1 MKIGISPQTVTSW
14 QTFKPSVKQ
23 PNPFVNP
30 NPFAGKADIVEL
42 SVGGKSKSEEFSQLR
57 QDVDML
63 IQQLEASRAQAGS
76 QSKEMET
83 KLKCLQIAMRIMR
96 GDDVPWQDH
105 RFLAEND
112 SKLYLQAMS
121 LRTEND
127 HPEKHKRLSE
137 DEESSNA
144 SDAAAVPEVSGE
156 GEVSEAGE
164 TESE

>member
-1 MKIGISPQTVTSW
+1 MKIGAYSAVVW
-14 QTFKPSVKQ
+14 QTFKPAVKP
-23 PNPFVNP
+23 PNPFTNP
-30 NPFAGKADIVEL
+30 HPFGNKVDIVEL
-42 SVGGKSKSEEFSQLR
+42 SVGGKSKSDEFSQLR

-63 IQQLEASRAQAGS
+63 IQQLENSRAQADS

-121 LRTEND
+121 LRMEND
-127 HPEKHKRLSE
+127 DPERHKRLSE
-137 DEESSNA
+137 DEEPSNA
-144 SDAAAVPEVSGE
+144 SDAAAAEEVSGDDQ
-156 GEVSEAGE
+156 VSETGE
-164 TESE
+164 AEPE